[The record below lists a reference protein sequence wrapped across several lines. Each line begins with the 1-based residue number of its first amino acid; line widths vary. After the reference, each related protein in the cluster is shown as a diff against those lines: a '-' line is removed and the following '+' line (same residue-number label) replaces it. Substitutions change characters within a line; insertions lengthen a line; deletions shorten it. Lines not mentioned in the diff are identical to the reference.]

1 MDGHMGLANSVAL
14 MLVGITNLIDDP
26 EGGIVMR
33 TAVGDHSADA
43 RREAL
48 LRASNLALTRGVT
61 TVVDMGRYFPGVTA
75 DLSWEDFSVQRAKK
89 QFSHLVGTVCQK
101 HRPKMCSST
110 LSSYSFLTISSTFF
124 KSQFCPP
131 PFPSRVVACHVGSNS
146 NVQKHVATD
155 LKFVLHDALHDSG
168 INTTHAREAR
178 EHFCS
183 QIRRFTDIEKGTSIC
198 INRCV
203 DLGRTA
209 LYIAAEDD
217 SLVSHSSVPLPVD
230 DFITRLDDLSMD
242 YCPHYSPKYDSSPEK
257 FLESIERFLYIHKV
271 LTHRSGSAAM
281 LSLIY
286 SEVLKMLRLWSLLH
300 FDAEIFFPRDALTLP
315 TGYHK
320 QKSKE
325 SDQAHIMTSGNLLV
339 EVISDCLLSIHFYF
353 ALRKS
358 LGTNV
363 LLPCDLVIMDH
374 ELYWLET
381 PSPTRI
387 LNDLKHAFWPF
398 QHDHTKTL
406 FLRAATAANCVDR
419 SDFVGESGS
428 QIALAKAAQHRLDRG
443 VWTSVRFGDMRR
455 SLSACERLILLKNDA
470 NELRDYSILLYH
482 CGLYEQSLEYLTKYR
497 DLKNS
502 STQELS
508 SSNSLSSLEE
518 DAVDNLMMRLNLV
531 LMEQGWSRP
540 SYAKNFLGNNS
551 EPW

>member
-1 MDGHMGLANSVAL
+1 
-14 MLVGITNLIDDP
+14 
-26 EGGIVMR
+26 
-33 TAVGDHSADA
+33 
-43 RREAL
+43 
-48 LRASNLALTRGVT
+48 
-61 TVVDMGRYFPGVTA
+61 
-75 DLSWEDFSVQRAKK
+75 
-89 QFSHLVGTVCQK
+89 
-101 HRPKMCSST
+101 MCSST

-257 FLESIERFLYIHKV
+257 FLESIERFLYIHKGFRRANANVLEPRALYLHSV

-286 SEVLKMLRLWSLLH
+286 SEVLKMPRLWSLLH
-300 FDAEIFFPRDALTLP
+300 FDAEIFFSRDALTLP

-339 EVISDCLLSIHFYF
+339 E
-353 ALRKS
+353 
-358 LGTNV
+358 
-363 LLPCDLVIMDH
+363 
-374 ELYWLET
+374 
-381 PSPTRI
+381 I

-443 VWTSVRFGDMRR
+443 VWTSARFGDMRR